1 MISAK
6 QVFVAL
12 AQQVFRHRAL
22 VFSGKERTFQMC
34 AQKLRAFAPVA
45 HDVCNRAE
53 AFFGRFGRIGQHA
66 GVERRHALRREER
79 RNPAQA
85 RFVRRV
91 HIHARSAMRMHIDK
105 AWCKPHAA
113 RVDNPRVIVGQVLAD
128 LCDQRVFT
136 EHVRPRK
143 LSILINARVFDQ
155 ELIHP
160 RFSFQRK
167 VRWRYVGALPQPP
180 PET

>member
-1 MISAK
+1 MTFAIAP
-6 QVFVAL
+6 
-12 AQQVFRHRAL
+12 RH
-22 VFSGKERTFQMC
+22 FS
-34 AQKLRAFAPVA
+34 V
-45 HDVCNRAE
+45 VS
-53 AFFGRFGRIGQHA
+53 
-66 GVERRHALRREER
+66 GVSVST
-79 RNPAQA
+79 QA

-105 AWCKPHAA
+105 ARRKPHAA

-128 LCDQRVFT
+128 LCDQRIFT